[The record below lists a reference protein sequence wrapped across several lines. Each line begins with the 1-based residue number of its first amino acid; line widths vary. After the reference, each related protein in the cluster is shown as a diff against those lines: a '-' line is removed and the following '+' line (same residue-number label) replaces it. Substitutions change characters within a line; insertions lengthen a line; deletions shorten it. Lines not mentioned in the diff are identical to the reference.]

1 MVFRKSHSELA
12 DATRVGA
19 QNQMVESCRGTV
31 RPSGLGRRAFAAA
44 LLLLTTLATAMAQE
58 RASIFGTISDASG
71 AAVPGATVQV
81 TAATT
86 GVTRTTTTNSA
97 GYYIAGDLIPDQYS
111 VTAEAKGFKKIT
123 QPPFAL
129 DVAQAARIDLQLVV
143 GDVTESVSVQ
153 AAPPLL
159 ATSDATVGQV
169 IGPVMM
175 SQLPLNDRN
184 YLQLALISP
193 GTGTYG
199 KSSFYN
205 GALTDDAGSII
216 SGSAGEDRNA
226 FSLDGADIKS
236 YLING
241 SYVPSIDAVQEF
253 KIETTPYS
261 AELGTSPGAQILL
274 VTKNGTNQLHGSA
287 YEFLRNSDFD
297 AKNYFDNQSLPI
309 PELRKNQFGATIG
322 GPIIKD
328 KLFYFGNYEGTIER
342 VGETFFGTVP
352 TVLERQGNFTEIG
365 QNIYNPFTTAAC
377 ASCSNGFSRAQFPGN
392 IIPSQLI
399 SPVSEY
405 YVQNQFP
412 LPTSPGLINNY
423 AANSVDRISRH
434 QFNTRV
440 DYARPNDS
448 IFGRFSFNDS
458 TLSLAKG
465 TFNSG
470 ALPGFGDNDI
480 INTRDVVVGDD
491 HTFNPTT
498 VLSLR
503 VSFFRQFFN
512 LLPKTLGDDVNSKLG
527 IQGTLGSEPFNTGIA
542 GISNPGSNPYDPEF
556 RADNQYGYSV
566 TLRKVAGSHSLT
578 FGAEYDRWQ
587 VFMNAAP
594 SFPQGQF
601 NFDGTLT
608 SDPNNPGTS
617 GNAFADFLLGYPV
630 SAQVESGDSG
640 GYMFRSNARWY
651 FNDQWRVNSNLT
663 LNLGVR
669 WEYDGPFYEK
679 YNRLSNFDPNT
690 GQLIVAGRNG
700 VSRTANVNSDW
711 NNYAPRFGFA
721 YTLPGQRNTVIRG
734 GYGIFYDVLQENNT
748 EGTRTN
754 PPFSS
759 FPFYFLSGS
768 LTAVPKVPIQNVFG
782 ANTGVTPPAAS
793 IEAFDEH
800 LKTGYQQQASFGV
813 EHQFGSTLVVEVA
826 YNWQKNTKFATFRNL
841 DAPLAHGTFQ
851 LPYPQFSYITY
862 LTNIEYGN
870 YDALLVKVEKR
881 LSKGLSAITA
891 FTWSKNLDNISTG
904 DAAGAPGDP
913 GFQNQYCFH
922 CDYGPSASDFGH
934 RFVQSAVYDFPALGQ
949 SALLRNLTGG
959 WELSGIF
966 TYQGG
971 FPVTPLISGDNS
983 ETLTYADRPNVIPGV
998 PLYVAGNHDPAQW
1011 FNPAAFELAPL
1022 GQFGNAGKGI
1032 IRGPNLIDLDFA
1044 MMKNIR
1050 FRERYNIQLRGE
1062 VFNLANH
1069 PNFASPNSYVNT
1081 PSAGSIGSTTTTS
1094 RQIQIGAKMTF

>member
-1 MVFRKSHSELA
+1 MAPVKSHSLRTA
-12 DATRVGA
+12 DCARRTACPRGP
-19 QNQMVESCRGTV
+19 CRK
-31 RPSGLGRRAFAAA
+31 AFPAA
-44 LLLLTTLATAMAQE
+44 LLLLASVATGMAQE
-58 RASIFGTISDASG
+58 RGSIFGTVSDSSG

-81 TAATT
+81 YAATT
-86 GVTRTTTTNSA
+86 SVTRTTSTNSA
-97 GYYIAGDLIPDQYS
+97 GYYIVGDLIPDQYS
-111 VTAEAKGFKKIT
+111 VTAEGKGFKRTT
-123 QPPFAL
+123 QPPFKL
-129 DVAQAARIDLQLVV
+129 DVAQAARIDLRLEI

-153 AAPPLL
+153 AAAPLL

-205 GALTDDAGSII
+205 SALTDDAGAII

-297 AKNYFDNQSLPI
+297 SKNYFDNQSLPI

-322 GPIIKD
+322 GPIVKD
-328 KLFYFGNYEGTIER
+328 KLFYFGNYEETNER

-352 TVLERQGNFTEIG
+352 TLLERQGNFTEIG
-365 QNIYNPFTTAAC
+365 QNIFNPFTTAAC
-377 ASCSNGFSRAQFPGN
+377 SSCPNGYSRLQFPGN
-392 IIPSQLI
+392 LIPASLI

-412 LPTSPGLINNY
+412 VPTSPGLINNY
-423 AANSVDRISRH
+423 ASSDVDRITRR
-434 QFNTRV
+434 QFNTRI
-440 DYARPNDS
+440 DYARPKDS
-448 IFGRFSFNDS
+448 IFGRFSFNNS

-470 ALPGFGDNDI
+470 ALPGFGDNDV

-491 HTFNPTT
+491 HTFSPTT
-498 VLSLR
+498 VLTLR
-503 VSFFRQFFN
+503 ISFFRQFFN
-512 LLPKTLGDDVNSKLG
+512 LLPKTLGDDVNAKLG
-527 IQGTLGSEPFNTGIA
+527 IEGVLGSEPFNTGIA

-556 RADNQYGYSV
+556 RADNQYEYSGA
-566 TLRKVAGSHSLT
+566 LRKVAGNHSLT

-587 VFMNAAP
+587 VFMNEAP

-608 SDPNNPGTS
+608 ADPNNPGGS
-617 GNAFADFLLGYPV
+617 GSAFADFLLGYPE
-630 SAQVESGDSG
+630 SAQVQSGDSG
-640 GYMFRSNARWY
+640 GYLFRNNARWF
-651 FNDQWRVNSNLT
+651 FNDQWRVTPNLT

-679 YNRLSNFDPNT
+679 FNRLSNFDPST
-690 GQLIVAGRNG
+690 GQLIIAGQNF
-700 VSRTANVNSDW
+700 VSRTADVKSDW

-721 YTLPGQRNTVIRG
+721 YSLPGHRNTVLRG

-768 LTAVPKVPIQNVFG
+768 LTAIPTVPIQTVFG
-782 ANTGVTPPAAS
+782 ANSGANPPAPS
-793 IEAFDEH
+793 IEAFDEN
-800 LKTGYQQQASFGV
+800 LKAGYQQQASFGI
-813 EHQFGSTLVVEVA
+813 EHQFGSTFVVEVD

-841 DAPLAHGTFQ
+841 DAPMQHGTFI

-870 YDALLVKVEKR
+870 YDALLVRAEKR
-881 LSKGLSAITA
+881 LSKGLSTITA

-904 DAAGAPGDP
+904 DAASAPGDP
-913 GFQNQYCFH
+913 GFQNQYCFR
-922 CDYGPSASDFGH
+922 CDYGPSASDFGQ
-934 RFVQSAVYDFPALGQ
+934 RFVQSVVYDFPALGQ
-949 SALLRNLTGG
+949 GTLLKNVTGG

-983 ETLTYADRPNVIPGV
+983 ETLTYADRPNVILGV

-1022 GQFGNAGKGI
+1022 GQYGNAGKGI

-1050 FRERYNIQLRGE
+1050 FSERYKMQLRGE
-1062 VFNLANH
+1062 VFNVANH
-1069 PNFASPNSYVNT
+1069 PNFASPNPYVNT
-1081 PSAGSIGSTTTTS
+1081 PSAGSISSTTTTS
-1094 RQIQIGAKMTF
+1094 RQIQIGAKLTF

>member
-1 MVFRKSHSELA
+1 MASCKRYYLGS
-12 DATRVGA
+12 AT
-19 QNQMVESCRGTV
+19 Q
-31 RPSGLGRRAFAAA
+31 
-44 LLLLTTLATAMAQE
+44 LLLLLLVAISSAPAQE
-58 RASIFGTISDASG
+58 RGSISGTVTDPSG
-71 AAVPGATVQV
+71 AAVPGVSVQIID
-81 TAATT
+81 
-86 GVTRTTTTNSA
+86 TRTNVIRATTTNSV
-97 GYYIAGDLIPDQYS
+97 GYYIVGELIPDPYT
-111 VTAEAKGFKKIT
+111 VVVEARGFKKAT
-123 QPPFAL
+123 RPEFTL
-129 DVAQAARIDLQLVV
+129 DVAQAARVDIALEV
-143 GDVTESVSVQ
+143 GDVSESVSVN

-159 ATSDATVGQV
+159 AASEAAVGQV
-169 IGPVMM
+169 IGPQMM
-175 SQLPLNDRN
+175 TQLPLNDRN

-274 VTKNGTNQLHGSA
+274 VTKNGTNQVHGSA

-297 AKNYFDNQSLPI
+297 AKNYFDNPGLPI

-352 TVLERQGNFTEIG
+352 TLLERQGNFTEIG
-365 QNIYNPFTTAAC
+365 QNIFNPFTTAVC
-377 ASCSNGFSRAQFPGN
+377 STCSNGYSRTQFAGN
-392 IIPSQLI
+392 IIPASLI
-399 SPVSEY
+399 SPVSQY
-405 YVQNQFP
+405 YVQNLFP

-423 AANSVDRISRH
+423 AANDVDRISRH
-434 QFNTRV
+434 QFNTRI
-440 DYARPNDS
+440 DYSRAKDS
-448 IFGRFSFNDS
+448 IFGRFSFNNS

-470 ALPGFGDNDI
+470 ALTGFGDNDV

-498 VLSLR
+498 VLTLR

-542 GISNPGSNPYDPEF
+542 GISNPGENPYDPEF
-556 RADNQYGYSV
+556 RADNQYGYSGK
-566 TLRKVAGSHSLT
+566 LQKIAGSHSLT
-578 FGAEYDRWQ
+578 FGAEFDRWQ

-608 SDPNNPGTS
+608 ADPNNPGGS

-630 SAQVESGDSG
+630 SAQVQSGDSG
-640 GYMFRSNARWY
+640 GYMLRSNARWF
-651 FNDQWRVNSNLT
+651 FNDQWRVTPNLT

-679 YNRLSNFDPNT
+679 YNRLSNFDPST
-690 GQLIVAGRNG
+690 GQLIIAGRNF
-700 VSRTANVNSDW
+700 VSRTANVHSDW

-721 YTLPGQRNTVIRG
+721 YALPGHRDTVLRG

-768 LTAVPKVPIQNVFG
+768 LTATPTVPIQNVFG
-782 ANTGVTPPAAS
+782 VNSGANPPAPS

-800 LKTGYQQQASFGV
+800 LKLGYQQQASFGV
-813 EHQFGSTLVVEVA
+813 QHQFGSTFVVEA
-826 YNWQKNTKFATFRNL
+826 DYNWQKNTKFATFRNL
-841 DAPLAHGTFQ
+841 DSPLQHGTFL
-851 LPYPQFSYITY
+851 LPYPQYSYITY

-870 YDALLVKVEKR
+870 YDALLVRAEKR
-881 LSKGLSAITA
+881 LSAGLSLITA

-922 CDYGPSASDFGH
+922 CDYGPSASNFGH
-934 RFVQSAVYDFPALGQ
+934 RFVQSVVYDVPSLGKN
-949 SALLRNLTGG
+949 ALLKNLVGG

-983 ETLTYADRPNVIPGV
+983 ETLTYADRPNVIPNV

-1044 MMKNIR
+1044 LMKNIHV
-1050 FRERYNIQLRGE
+1050 REHYQLQLRGE
-1062 VFNLANH
+1062 AFNIANH
-1069 PNFASPNSYVNT
+1069 PNFASPNPYINT

-1094 RQIQIGAKMTF
+1094 RQIQIGAKLTF

>member
-1 MVFRKSHSELA
+1 MASCKRYYLGS
-12 DATRVGA
+12 AT
-19 QNQMVESCRGTV
+19 Q
-31 RPSGLGRRAFAAA
+31 
-44 LLLLTTLATAMAQE
+44 LLLLLLVAISSAPAQE
-58 RASIFGTISDASG
+58 RGSISGTVTDPSG
-71 AAVPGATVQV
+71 AAVPGVSVQIID
-81 TAATT
+81 
-86 GVTRTTTTNSA
+86 TRTNVIRATTTNSV
-97 GYYIAGDLIPDQYS
+97 GYYIVGELIPDPYT
-111 VTAEAKGFKKIT
+111 VVVEARGFKKAT
-123 QPPFAL
+123 RPEFTL
-129 DVAQAARIDLQLVV
+129 DVAQAARVDIALEV
-143 GDVTESVSVQ
+143 GDVSESVSVN

-159 ATSDATVGQV
+159 AASEAAVGQV
-169 IGPVMM
+169 IGPQMM
-175 SQLPLNDRN
+175 TQLPLNDRN

-274 VTKNGTNQLHGSA
+274 VTKNGTNQVHGSA

-297 AKNYFDNQSLPI
+297 AKNYFDNPGLPI

-352 TVLERQGNFTEIG
+352 TLLERQGNFTEIG
-365 QNIYNPFTTAAC
+365 QNIFNPFTTAVC
-377 ASCSNGFSRAQFPGN
+377 STCSNGYSRTQFAGN
-392 IIPSQLI
+392 IIPASLI
-399 SPVSEY
+399 SPVSQY
-405 YVQNQFP
+405 YVQNLFP

-423 AANSVDRISRH
+423 AANDVDRISRH
-434 QFNTRV
+434 QFNTRI
-440 DYARPNDS
+440 DYSRAKDS
-448 IFGRFSFNDS
+448 IFGRFSFNNS

-470 ALPGFGDNDI
+470 ALTGFGDNDV

-498 VLSLR
+498 VLTLR

-542 GISNPGSNPYDPEF
+542 GISNPGENPYDPEF
-556 RADNQYGYSV
+556 RADNQYGYSGK
-566 TLRKVAGSHSLT
+566 LQKIAGSHSLT
-578 FGAEYDRWQ
+578 FGAEFDRWQ

-608 SDPNNPGTS
+608 ADPNNPGGS

-630 SAQVESGDSG
+630 SAQVQSGDSG
-640 GYMFRSNARWY
+640 GYMLRSNARWF
-651 FNDQWRVNSNLT
+651 FNDQWRVTPNLT

-679 YNRLSNFDPNT
+679 YNRLSNFDPST
-690 GQLIVAGRNG
+690 GQLIIAGRNF
-700 VSRTANVNSDW
+700 VSRTANVHSDW

-721 YTLPGQRNTVIRG
+721 YALPGHRDTVLRG

-768 LTAVPKVPIQNVFG
+768 LTATPTVPIQNVFG
-782 ANTGVTPPAAS
+782 VNSGANPPAPS

-800 LKTGYQQQASFGV
+800 LKLGYQQQASFGV
-813 EHQFGSTLVVEVA
+813 QHQFGSTFVVEA
-826 YNWQKNTKFATFRNL
+826 DYNWQKNTKFATFRNL
-841 DAPLAHGTFQ
+841 DSPLQHGTFL
-851 LPYPQFSYITY
+851 LPYPQYSYITY

-870 YDALLVKVEKR
+870 YDALLVRAEKR
-881 LSKGLSAITA
+881 LSAGLSLITA

-922 CDYGPSASDFGH
+922 CDYGPSASNFGH
-934 RFVQSAVYDFPALGQ
+934 RFVQSVVYDVPSLGQ
-949 SALLRNLTGG
+949 NALLKNLVGG

-983 ETLTYADRPNVIPGV
+983 ETLTYADRPNVIPNV

-1044 MMKNIR
+1044 LMKNIHV
-1050 FRERYNIQLRGE
+1050 REHYQLQLRGE
-1062 VFNLANH
+1062 AFNIANH
-1069 PNFASPNSYVNT
+1069 PNFASPNPYINT

-1094 RQIQIGAKMTF
+1094 RQIQIGAKLTF

>member
-1 MVFRKSHSELA
+1 MASCKRYYFGS
-12 DATRVGA
+12 AT
-19 QNQMVESCRGTV
+19 Q
-31 RPSGLGRRAFAAA
+31 
-44 LLLLTTLATAMAQE
+44 LLLLLLVAISSAPAQE
-58 RASIFGTISDASG
+58 RGSISGTVTDPSG
-71 AAVPGATVQV
+71 AAVPGVSVQIID
-81 TAATT
+81 
-86 GVTRTTTTNSA
+86 TRTNVIRATTTNSV
-97 GYYIAGDLIPDQYS
+97 GYYIVGELIPDPYT
-111 VTAEAKGFKKIT
+111 VVVEARGFKKAT
-123 QPPFAL
+123 RPEFTL
-129 DVAQAARIDLQLVV
+129 DVAQAARVDIALEV
-143 GDVTESVSVQ
+143 GDVSESVSVN

-159 ATSDATVGQV
+159 AASEAAVGQV
-169 IGPVMM
+169 IGPQMM
-175 SQLPLNDRN
+175 TQLPLNDRN

-274 VTKNGTNQLHGSA
+274 VTKNGTNQVHGSA

-297 AKNYFDNQSLPI
+297 AKNYFDNPGLPI

-352 TVLERQGNFTEIG
+352 TLLERQGNFTEIG
-365 QNIYNPFTTAAC
+365 QNIFNPFTTAVC
-377 ASCSNGFSRAQFPGN
+377 STCSNGYSRTQFAGN
-392 IIPSQLI
+392 IIPASLI
-399 SPVSEY
+399 SPVSQY
-405 YVQNQFP
+405 YVQNLFP

-423 AANSVDRISRH
+423 AANDVDRISRH
-434 QFNTRV
+434 QFNTRI
-440 DYARPNDS
+440 DYSRAKDS
-448 IFGRFSFNDS
+448 IFGRFSFNNS

-470 ALPGFGDNDI
+470 ALTGFGDNDV

-498 VLSLR
+498 VLTLR

-542 GISNPGSNPYDPEF
+542 GISNPGENPYDPEF
-556 RADNQYGYSV
+556 RADNQYGYSGK
-566 TLRKVAGSHSLT
+566 LQKIAGSHSLT
-578 FGAEYDRWQ
+578 FGAEFDRWQ

-608 SDPNNPGTS
+608 ADPNNPGGS

-630 SAQVESGDSG
+630 SAQVQSGDSG
-640 GYMFRSNARWY
+640 GYMLRSNARWF
-651 FNDQWRVNSNLT
+651 FNDQWRVTPNLT

-679 YNRLSNFDPNT
+679 YNRLSNFDPST
-690 GQLIVAGRNG
+690 GQLIIAGRNF
-700 VSRTANVNSDW
+700 VSRTANVHSDW

-721 YTLPGQRNTVIRG
+721 YALPGHRDTVLRG

-768 LTAVPKVPIQNVFG
+768 LTATPTVPIQNVFG
-782 ANTGVTPPAAS
+782 VNSGANPPAPS

-800 LKTGYQQQASFGV
+800 LKLGYQQQASFGV
-813 EHQFGSTLVVEVA
+813 QHQFGSTFVVEA
-826 YNWQKNTKFATFRNL
+826 DYNWQKNTKFATFRNL
-841 DAPLAHGTFQ
+841 DSPLQHGTFL
-851 LPYPQFSYITY
+851 LPYPQYSYITY

-870 YDALLVKVEKR
+870 YDALLVRAEKR
-881 LSKGLSAITA
+881 LSAGLSLITA

-922 CDYGPSASDFGH
+922 CDYGPSASNFGH
-934 RFVQSAVYDFPALGQ
+934 RFVQSVVYDIPSLGQ
-949 SALLRNLTGG
+949 NALLKNLVGG

-983 ETLTYADRPNVIPGV
+983 ETLTYADRPNVIPNV

-1044 MMKNIR
+1044 LMKNIHV
-1050 FRERYNIQLRGE
+1050 REHYQLQLRGE
-1062 VFNLANH
+1062 AFNIANH
-1069 PNFASPNSYVNT
+1069 PNFASPNPYINT

-1094 RQIQIGAKMTF
+1094 RQIQIGAKLTF

>member
-1 MVFRKSHSELA
+1 MASCKRYYFGS
-12 DATRVGA
+12 AT
-19 QNQMVESCRGTV
+19 Q
-31 RPSGLGRRAFAAA
+31 
-44 LLLLTTLATAMAQE
+44 LLLLLLVAISSAPAQE
-58 RASIFGTISDASG
+58 RGSISGTVTDPSG
-71 AAVPGATVQV
+71 AAVPGVSVQIID
-81 TAATT
+81 
-86 GVTRTTTTNSA
+86 TRTNVIRATTTNSV
-97 GYYIAGDLIPDQYS
+97 GYYIVGELIPDPYT
-111 VTAEAKGFKKIT
+111 VFVEAKGFKKAT
-123 QPPFAL
+123 RPEFTL
-129 DVAQAARIDLQLVV
+129 DVAQAARVDIALEV
-143 GDVTESVSVQ
+143 GDVSESVSVN

-159 ATSDATVGQV
+159 AASEAAVGQV
-169 IGPVMM
+169 IGPQMM
-175 SQLPLNDRN
+175 TQLPLNDRN

-241 SYVPSIDAVQEF
+241 FYVPSIDAVQEF

-274 VTKNGTNQLHGSA
+274 VTKNGTNQIHGSA

-297 AKNYFDNQSLPI
+297 AKNYFDNPGLPI

-365 QNIYNPFTTAAC
+365 QNIFNPFTTAVC
-377 ASCSNGFSRAQFPGN
+377 STCSNGYSRTQFAGN
-392 IIPSQLI
+392 IIPASLI
-399 SPVSEY
+399 SPVSQY
-405 YVQNQFP
+405 YVQNLFP

-423 AANSVDRISRH
+423 AANDVDRISRH
-434 QFNTRV
+434 QFNTRI
-440 DYARPNDS
+440 DYSRAKDS
-448 IFGRFSFNDS
+448 IFGRFSFNNS

-470 ALPGFGDNDI
+470 ALTGFGDNDV

-498 VLSLR
+498 VLTLR

-542 GISNPGSNPYDPEF
+542 GISNPGENPYDPEF
-556 RADNQYGYSV
+556 RADNQYGYSGK
-566 TLRKVAGSHSLT
+566 LQKIAGSHSLT
-578 FGAEYDRWQ
+578 FGAEFDRWQ

-608 SDPNNPGTS
+608 ADPNNPGGS

-630 SAQVESGDSG
+630 SAQVQSGDSG
-640 GYMFRSNARWY
+640 GYMLRSNARWF
-651 FNDQWRVNSNLT
+651 FNDQWRVTPNLT

-679 YNRLSNFDPNT
+679 YNRLSNFDPST
-690 GQLIVAGRNG
+690 GQLIIAGRNF
-700 VSRTANVNSDW
+700 VSRTANVHSDW
-711 NNYAPRFGFA
+711 NNYAPRVGFA
-721 YTLPGQRNTVIRG
+721 YALPGHRDTVLRG

-768 LTAVPKVPIQNVFG
+768 LTATPTVPIQNVFG
-782 ANTGVTPPAAS
+782 VNSGANPPAPS

-800 LKTGYQQQASFGV
+800 LKLGYQQQASFGV
-813 EHQFGSTLVVEVA
+813 QHQFGSTFVVEA
-826 YNWQKNTKFATFRNL
+826 DYNWQKNTKFATFRNL
-841 DAPLAHGTFQ
+841 DSPLQHGTFL
-851 LPYPQFSYITY
+851 LPYPQYSYITY

-870 YDALLVKVEKR
+870 YDALLVRAEKR
-881 LSKGLSAITA
+881 LSAGLSLITA

-922 CDYGPSASDFGH
+922 CDYGPSASNFGH
-934 RFVQSAVYDFPALGQ
+934 RFVQSVVYDVPSLGQ
-949 SALLRNLTGG
+949 NALLKNLVGG

-983 ETLTYADRPNVIPGV
+983 ETLTYADRPNVIPNV

-1044 MMKNIR
+1044 LMKNIHV
-1050 FRERYNIQLRGE
+1050 REHYQLQLRGE
-1062 VFNLANH
+1062 AFNIANH
-1069 PNFASPNSYVNT
+1069 PNFASPNPYINT

-1094 RQIQIGAKMTF
+1094 RQIQIGAKLTF

>member
-1 MVFRKSHSELA
+1 MASCKRYYFGS
-12 DATRVGA
+12 AT
-19 QNQMVESCRGTV
+19 Q
-31 RPSGLGRRAFAAA
+31 
-44 LLLLTTLATAMAQE
+44 LLLLLLVAISSAPAQE
-58 RASIFGTISDASG
+58 RGSISGTVTDPSG
-71 AAVPGATVQV
+71 AAVPGVSVQIID
-81 TAATT
+81 
-86 GVTRTTTTNSA
+86 TRTNVIRATTTNSV
-97 GYYIAGDLIPDQYS
+97 GYYIVGELIPDPYT
-111 VTAEAKGFKKIT
+111 VFVEAKGFKKAT
-123 QPPFAL
+123 RPEFTL
-129 DVAQAARIDLQLVV
+129 DVAQAARVDIALEV
-143 GDVTESVSVQ
+143 GDVSESVSVN

-159 ATSDATVGQV
+159 AASEAAVGQV
-169 IGPVMM
+169 IGPQMM
-175 SQLPLNDRN
+175 TQLPLNDRN

-274 VTKNGTNQLHGSA
+274 VTKNGTNQIHGSA

-297 AKNYFDNQSLPI
+297 AKNYFDNPGLPI

-365 QNIYNPFTTAAC
+365 QNIFNPFTTAVC
-377 ASCSNGFSRAQFPGN
+377 STCSNGYSRTQFAGN
-392 IIPSQLI
+392 IIPASLI
-399 SPVSEY
+399 SPVSQY
-405 YVQNQFP
+405 YVQNLFP

-423 AANSVDRISRH
+423 AANDVDRISRH
-434 QFNTRV
+434 QFNTRI
-440 DYARPNDS
+440 DYSRAKDS
-448 IFGRFSFNDS
+448 IFGRFSFNNS

-470 ALPGFGDNDI
+470 ALTGFGDNDV

-498 VLSLR
+498 VLTLR

-542 GISNPGSNPYDPEF
+542 GISNPGENPYDPEF
-556 RADNQYGYSV
+556 RADNQYGYSGK
-566 TLRKVAGSHSLT
+566 LQKIAGSHSLT
-578 FGAEYDRWQ
+578 FGAEFDRWQ

-608 SDPNNPGTS
+608 ADPNNPGGS

-630 SAQVESGDSG
+630 SAQVQSGDSG
-640 GYMFRSNARWY
+640 GYMLRSNARWF
-651 FNDQWRVNSNLT
+651 FNDQWRVTPNLT

-679 YNRLSNFDPNT
+679 YNRLSNFDPST
-690 GQLIVAGRNG
+690 GQLIIAGRNF
-700 VSRTANVNSDW
+700 VSRTANVHSDW
-711 NNYAPRFGFA
+711 NNYAPRVGFA
-721 YTLPGQRNTVIRG
+721 YALPGHRDTVLRG

-768 LTAVPKVPIQNVFG
+768 LTATPTVPIQNVFG
-782 ANTGVTPPAAS
+782 VNSGANPPAPS

-800 LKTGYQQQASFGV
+800 LKLGYQQQASFGV
-813 EHQFGSTLVVEVA
+813 QHQFGSTFVVEA
-826 YNWQKNTKFATFRNL
+826 DYNWQKNTKFATFRNL
-841 DAPLAHGTFQ
+841 DSPLQHGTFL
-851 LPYPQFSYITY
+851 LPYPQYSYITY

-870 YDALLVKVEKR
+870 YDALLVRAEKR
-881 LSKGLSAITA
+881 LSAGLSLITA

-922 CDYGPSASDFGH
+922 CDYGPSASNFGH
-934 RFVQSAVYDFPALGQ
+934 RFVQSVVYDVPSLGQ
-949 SALLRNLTGG
+949 NALLKNLVGG

-983 ETLTYADRPNVIPGV
+983 ETLTYADRPNVIPNV

-1044 MMKNIR
+1044 LMKNIHV
-1050 FRERYNIQLRGE
+1050 REHYQLQLRGE
-1062 VFNLANH
+1062 AFNIANH
-1069 PNFASPNSYVNT
+1069 PNFASPNPYINT

-1094 RQIQIGAKMTF
+1094 RQIQIGAKLTF

>member
-1 MVFRKSHSELA
+1 MASCKRYYFGS
-12 DATRVGA
+12 AT
-19 QNQMVESCRGTV
+19 Q
-31 RPSGLGRRAFAAA
+31 
-44 LLLLTTLATAMAQE
+44 LLLLLLVAISSAPAQE
-58 RASIFGTISDASG
+58 RGSISGTVTDPSG
-71 AAVPGATVQV
+71 AAVPGVSVQIID
-81 TAATT
+81 
-86 GVTRTTTTNSA
+86 TRTNVIRATTTNSV
-97 GYYIAGDLIPDQYS
+97 GYYIVGELIPDPYT
-111 VTAEAKGFKKIT
+111 VFVEAKGFKKAT
-123 QPPFAL
+123 RPEFTL
-129 DVAQAARIDLQLVV
+129 DVAQAARVDIALEV
-143 GDVTESVSVQ
+143 GDVSESVSVN

-159 ATSDATVGQV
+159 AASEAAVGQV
-169 IGPVMM
+169 IGPQMM
-175 SQLPLNDRN
+175 TQLPLNDRN

-274 VTKNGTNQLHGSA
+274 VTKNGTNQIHGSA

-297 AKNYFDNQSLPI
+297 AKNYFDNPGLPI

-352 TVLERQGNFTEIG
+352 TLLERQGNFTEIG
-365 QNIYNPFTTAAC
+365 QNIFNPFTTAVC
-377 ASCSNGFSRAQFPGN
+377 STCSNGYSRTQFAGN
-392 IIPSQLI
+392 IIPASLI
-399 SPVSEY
+399 SPVSQY
-405 YVQNQFP
+405 YVQNLFP

-423 AANSVDRISRH
+423 AANDVDRISRH
-434 QFNTRV
+434 QFNTRI
-440 DYARPNDS
+440 DYSRAKDS
-448 IFGRFSFNDS
+448 IFGRFSFNNS

-470 ALPGFGDNDI
+470 ALTGFGDNDV

-498 VLSLR
+498 VLTLR

-542 GISNPGSNPYDPEF
+542 GISNPGENPYDPEF
-556 RADNQYGYSV
+556 RADNQYGYSGK
-566 TLRKVAGSHSLT
+566 LQKIAGSHSLT
-578 FGAEYDRWQ
+578 FGAEFDRWQ

-608 SDPNNPGTS
+608 ADPNNPGGS

-630 SAQVESGDSG
+630 SAQVQSGDSG
-640 GYMFRSNARWY
+640 GYMLRSNARWF
-651 FNDQWRVNSNLT
+651 FNDQWRVTPNLT

-679 YNRLSNFDPNT
+679 YNRLSNFDPST
-690 GQLIVAGRNG
+690 GQLIIAGRNF
-700 VSRTANVNSDW
+700 VSRTANVHSDW
-711 NNYAPRFGFA
+711 NNYAPRVGFA
-721 YTLPGQRNTVIRG
+721 YALPGHRDTVLRG

-768 LTAVPKVPIQNVFG
+768 LTATPTVPIQNVFG
-782 ANTGVTPPAAS
+782 VNSGANPPAPS

-800 LKTGYQQQASFGV
+800 LKLGYQQQASFGV
-813 EHQFGSTLVVEVA
+813 QHQFGSTFVVEA
-826 YNWQKNTKFATFRNL
+826 DYNWQKNTKFATFRNL
-841 DAPLAHGTFQ
+841 DSPLQHGTFL
-851 LPYPQFSYITY
+851 LPYPQYSYITY

-870 YDALLVKVEKR
+870 YDALLVRAEKR
-881 LSKGLSAITA
+881 LSAGLSLITA

-922 CDYGPSASDFGH
+922 CDYGPSASNFGH
-934 RFVQSAVYDFPALGQ
+934 RFVQSVVYDVPSLGQ
-949 SALLRNLTGG
+949 NALLKNLVGG

-983 ETLTYADRPNVIPGV
+983 ETLTYADRPNVIPNV

-1044 MMKNIR
+1044 LMKNIHV
-1050 FRERYNIQLRGE
+1050 REHYQLQLRGE
-1062 VFNLANH
+1062 AFNIANH
-1069 PNFASPNSYVNT
+1069 PNFASPNPYINT

-1094 RQIQIGAKMTF
+1094 RQIQIGAKLTF

>member
-1 MVFRKSHSELA
+1 MRLYKVYLSP
-12 DATRVGA
+12 V
-19 QNQMVESCRGTV
+19 
-31 RPSGLGRRAFAAA
+31 A
-44 LLLLTTLATAMAQE
+44 LFVLISACTASAQE
-58 RASIFGTISDASG
+58 RASISGTITDSSG
-71 AAVPGATVQV
+71 ASVPQVAVQV
-81 TAATT
+81 IAART
-86 GVTRTTTTNSA
+86 GVVRTTATNSA
-97 GYYIAGDLIPDQYS
+97 GSYTVGDLIPDQYS
-111 VTAEAKGFKKIT
+111 VTAEAKGFKKAIR
-123 QPPFAL
+123 PPFEL
-129 DVAQAARIDLQLVV
+129 DVAQAARIDLRLEV
-143 GDVTESVSVQ
+143 GDVAESVSVNT
-153 AAPPLL
+153 APPLM

-184 YLQLALISP
+184 YLQLALLSP

-205 GALTDDAGSII
+205 SALTDDAGSVI

-261 AELGTSPGAQILL
+261 AELGTSPGAQIML
-274 VTKNGTNQLHGSA
+274 VTKNGTNTLHGSA
-287 YEFLRNSDFD
+287 YEFLRNNNFD
-297 AKNYFDNQSLPI
+297 AKNYFDNPGLPI
-309 PELRKNQFGATIG
+309 PELRKNQFGATVG
-322 GPIIKD
+322 GPVLKD

-352 TVLERQGNFTEIG
+352 TVLQRQGNFTEIG
-365 QNIYNPFTTAAC
+365 QNIYDPFTTAVC
-377 ASCSNGFSRAQFPGN
+377 ASCANGYSRGQFAGN
-392 IIPSQLI
+392 IVPTSLI
-399 SPVSEY
+399 SPVSSY
-405 YVQNQFP
+405 YIQNLFP
-412 LPTSPGLINNY
+412 VPTSTGLINNY
-423 AANSVDRISRH
+423 AANDVDRISRN
-434 QFNTRV
+434 QFNIRV
-440 DYARPNDS
+440 DYSRPQDS
-448 IFGRFSFNDS
+448 IFGRFSFNNS

-470 ALPGFGDNDI
+470 ALTGFGDNDV

-498 VLSLR
+498 VLTLR

-527 IQGTLGSEPFNTGIA
+527 IQGVLGSEPFNTGIN
-542 GISNPGSNPYDPEF
+542 GISNPGENPYDPEF
-556 RADNQYGYSV
+556 RADNQYGYSGK
-566 TLRKVAGSHSLT
+566 LAKIAGSHSLT
-578 FGAEYDRWQ
+578 FGAEFDRWQ

-601 NFDGTLT
+601 NFDGTIT
-608 SDPNNPGTS
+608 SDPNNPGGS
-617 GNAFADFLLGYPV
+617 GSAFADFLLGYPV
-630 SAQVESGDSG
+630 SAQVQSGDSG

-669 WEYDGPFYEK
+669 WEYDAPFYEK
-679 YNRLSNFDPNT
+679 YDRLSNFDVNT

-700 VSRTANVNSDW
+700 VSRTANVSSDW

-721 YTLPGQRNTVIRG
+721 YSLGSRRDTVIRG

-759 FPFYFLSGS
+759 FPFYFFSSS
-768 LTAVPKVPIQNVFG
+768 LTSVPMIPIQNVFAPNSG
-782 ANTGVTPPAAS
+782 ANPPAPS

-800 LKTGYQQQASFGV
+800 LKNGYQQQASFGI
-813 EHQFGSTLVVEVA
+813 ERQFGSTFVVEA
-826 YNWQKNTKFATFRNL
+826 DYNWQKNTKFATFRNL
-841 DAPLAHGTFQ
+841 DSPLQHGTFV

-870 YDALLVKVEKR
+870 YNALLVKAEKR
-881 LSKGLSAITA
+881 LSHGLSTITA
-891 FTWSKNLDNISTG
+891 FTWSKNLDNISQG
-904 DAAGAPGDP
+904 DAADAPGDP

-922 CDYGPSASDFGH
+922 CDYGPSASDFGQ
-934 RFVQSAVYDFPALGQ
+934 RLVESVVYNVPSLG
-949 SALLRNLTGG
+949 SNSLTKKIIGG
-959 WELSGIF
+959 WQFSGIF

-971 FPVTPLISGDNS
+971 FPVTPLVSGDNS
-983 ETLTYADRPNVIPGV
+983 QTLTYADRPNVV
-998 PLYVAGNHDPAQW
+998 PNVPIFIAGNHDPAQW

-1022 GQFGNAGKGI
+1022 GEFGNAGKGI

-1044 MMKNIR
+1044 LMKNIQLGEHR
-1050 FRERYNIQLRGE
+1050 NIQLRGE
-1062 VFNLANH
+1062 MFNAANH
-1069 PNFASPNSYVNT
+1069 PNFASPNPYVNT
-1081 PSAGSIGSTTTTS
+1081 PSAGSISSTTTTS
-1094 RQIQIGAKMTF
+1094 RQIQIGAKFTF

>member
-1 MVFRKSHSELA
+1 MASCKRYYFGS
-12 DATRVGA
+12 AT
-19 QNQMVESCRGTV
+19 Q
-31 RPSGLGRRAFAAA
+31 
-44 LLLLTTLATAMAQE
+44 LLLLLLVAISSAPAQE
-58 RASIFGTISDASG
+58 RGSISGTVTDPSG
-71 AAVPGATVQV
+71 AAVPGVSVQIID
-81 TAATT
+81 
-86 GVTRTTTTNSA
+86 TRTNVIRATTTNSV
-97 GYYIAGDLIPDQYS
+97 GYYIVGELIPDPYT
-111 VTAEAKGFKKIT
+111 VFVEAKGFKKAT
-123 QPPFAL
+123 RPEFTL
-129 DVAQAARIDLQLVV
+129 DVAQAARVDIALEV
-143 GDVTESVSVQ
+143 GDVSESVSVN

-159 ATSDATVGQV
+159 AASEAAVGQV
-169 IGPVMM
+169 IGPQMM
-175 SQLPLNDRN
+175 TQLPLNDRN

-274 VTKNGTNQLHGSA
+274 VTKNGTNQIHGSA

-297 AKNYFDNQSLPI
+297 AKNYFDNPGLPI

-365 QNIYNPFTTAAC
+365 QNIFNPFTTAVC
-377 ASCSNGFSRAQFPGN
+377 STCSNGYSRTQFAGN
-392 IIPSQLI
+392 IIPASLI
-399 SPVSEY
+399 SPVSQY
-405 YVQNQFP
+405 YVQNLFP

-423 AANSVDRISRH
+423 AANDVDRISRH
-434 QFNTRV
+434 QFNTRI
-440 DYARPNDS
+440 DYSRAKDS
-448 IFGRFSFNDS
+448 IFGRFSFNNS

-470 ALPGFGDNDI
+470 ALTGFGDNDV

-498 VLSLR
+498 VLTLR

-542 GISNPGSNPYDPEF
+542 GISNPGENPYDPEF
-556 RADNQYGYSV
+556 RADNQYGYSGK
-566 TLRKVAGSHSLT
+566 LQKIAGSHSLT
-578 FGAEYDRWQ
+578 FGAEFDRWQ

-608 SDPNNPGTS
+608 ADPNNPGGS

-630 SAQVESGDSG
+630 SAQVQSGDSG
-640 GYMFRSNARWY
+640 GYMLRSNARWF
-651 FNDQWRVNSNLT
+651 FNDQWRVTPNLT

-679 YNRLSNFDPNT
+679 YNRLSNFDPST
-690 GQLIVAGRNG
+690 GQLIIAGRNF
-700 VSRTANVNSDW
+700 VSRTANVHSDW

-721 YTLPGQRNTVIRG
+721 YALPGHRDTVLRG

-768 LTAVPKVPIQNVFG
+768 LTATPTVPIQNVFG
-782 ANTGVTPPAAS
+782 VNSGANPPAPS

-800 LKTGYQQQASFGV
+800 LKLGYQQQASFGV
-813 EHQFGSTLVVEVA
+813 QHQFGSTFVVEA
-826 YNWQKNTKFATFRNL
+826 DYNWQKNTKFATFRNL
-841 DAPLAHGTFQ
+841 DSPLQHGTFL
-851 LPYPQFSYITY
+851 LPYPQYSYITY

-870 YDALLVKVEKR
+870 YDALLVRAEKR
-881 LSKGLSAITA
+881 LSAGLSLITA

-922 CDYGPSASDFGH
+922 CDYGPSASNFGH
-934 RFVQSAVYDFPALGQ
+934 RFVQSVVYDVPSLGQ
-949 SALLRNLTGG
+949 NALLKNLVGG

-983 ETLTYADRPNVIPGV
+983 ETLTYADRPNVIPNV

-1044 MMKNIR
+1044 LMKNIHV
-1050 FRERYNIQLRGE
+1050 REHYQLQLRGE
-1062 VFNLANH
+1062 AFNIANH
-1069 PNFASPNSYVNT
+1069 PNFASPNPYINT

-1094 RQIQIGAKMTF
+1094 RQIQIGAKLTF